1 LLEAI
6 FLGLLQGLT
15 EFLPISSSAHIRIAG
30 LFNENASDPGATF
43 TAIIQLGTE
52 LAVVIFFRQQIWSM
66 LRNLIWSIFRKENN
80 SNETRLGWTIIIGSL
95 PIVVFGLIFQ
105 DLIRTD
111 LRSLWVVALVLIF
124 GGIILGLADRL
135 GRQSL
140 QLNNIGF
147 RSGTIA
153 GFAQALALIPGVSRS
168 AATISAMRALGFN
181 RLAALKFSFL
191 LAIPAVMASGI
202 FELIN
207 SLSNPELSRFTGAQ
221 TMVATSV
228 SFISG
233 YIVIAWLLR
242 FVERRSFAPFVAYR
256 ISLGAL
262 LIILLA
268 SGTVT
273 T

>member
-1 LLEAI
+1 
-6 FLGLLQGLT
+6 
-15 EFLPISSSAHIRIAG
+15 
-30 LFNENASDPGATF
+30 
-43 TAIIQLGTE
+43 
-52 LAVVIFFRQQIWSM
+52 
-66 LRNLIWSIFRKENN
+66 
-80 SNETRLGWTIIIGSL
+80 
-95 PIVVFGLIFQ
+95 
-105 DLIRTD
+105 
-111 LRSLWVVALVLIF
+111 VLIF

-140 QLNNIGF
+140 QFNNIGF
-147 RSGTIA
+147 RSGAIA

-191 LAIPAVMASGI
+191 LAIPAVLASGI

-256 ISLGAL
+256 ILLGAL

-268 SGTVT
+268 SGKIT